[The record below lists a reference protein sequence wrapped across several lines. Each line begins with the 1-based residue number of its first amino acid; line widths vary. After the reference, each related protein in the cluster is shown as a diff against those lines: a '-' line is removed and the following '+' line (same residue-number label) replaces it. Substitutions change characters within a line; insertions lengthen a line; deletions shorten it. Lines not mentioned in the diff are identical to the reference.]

1 MTMTMDETFERSYVS
16 RRRHLDACHD
26 AELERLAVRER
37 NLENLLEKEQ
47 WGFSRM
53 QEVTMRASIREG
65 ASFQRIAEVL
75 QDYLDDSRRVM
86 GSLAERHEQ
95 LSRER
100 RKVENAYDDELE
112 SLRNEW
118 RAKEAE
124 R

>member
-1 MTMTMDETFERSYVS
+1 
-16 RRRHLDACHD
+16 
-26 AELERLAVRER
+26 
-37 NLENLLEKEQ
+37 
-47 WGFSRM
+47 
-53 QEVTMRASIREG
+53 MRASIREG
-65 ASFQRIAEVL
+65 ANFQRIAEVL